1 MASADDQIYAAEA
14 GNVLSRLGGEVAQR
28 QRRSEGIMSAEQAE
42 NAANTQEAM
51 ETTAQ
56 TEAEAGVGTGVAGA
70 IGLTT
75 GVVRGLIKAKR
86 AANALS
92 RVKGFIKQK
101 AASQP
106 EGAEDDASPSTF
118 IEPKDL
124 EPMPGGVGTQPTLR
138 AGTTADVTAGQQS
151 ASVDAAPRTDPDPAS
166 SSSAPAPDPDPAP
179 ASSSSAAAPADADDA
194 DFADALE
201 QLKALGPRPAAL
213 DLGPN
218 DFLGRAG
225 SYLRNEFGATQA
237 PPPPATLD
245 QTGAGPNPSAQNTWS
260 NNYAS
265 TVNQSPAQANLS
277 EAQSNL
283 GNAADDA
290 LQAGKTAASQLQ
302 EQISSKAASATDFLE
317 SAASKY
323 GVKGANLGDILGS
336 TPEELGDLVGGIGGD
351 LSGGSSLALSV
362 GGAALEALGP
372 LSMFAGVG
380 LGVYSAWEEGKQ
392 EETAQ
397 DNANKYNADVNALSA
412 APELSTGS
420 IAMPVMDSTA
430 FRSGGISTF

>member
-14 GNVLSRLGGEVAQR
+14 GGVLQRLGGAVSQR
-28 QRRSEGIMSAEQAE
+28 QRQAEGIMSADEAARTATSQANADKEQE
-42 NAANTQEAM
+42 TQ
-51 ETTAQ
+51 
-56 TEAEAGVGTGVAGA
+56 AGVGVGTASAGGV
-70 IGLTT
+70 GLTT
-75 GVVRGLIKAKR
+75 SLVRGVIKARR
-86 AANALS
+86 AVKALG
-92 RVKGFIKQK
+92 RAKDFVKQK
-101 AASQP
+101 AASPP
-106 EGAEDDASPSTF
+106 EGD
-118 IEPKDL
+118 
-124 EPMPGGVGTQPTLR
+124 
-138 AGTTADVTAGQQS
+138 
-151 ASVDAAPRTDPDPAS
+151 DAAPRTAPDPDPAS

-225 SYLRNEFGATQA
+225 SYLRNEFSANAA

-430 FRSGGISTF
+430 FRSGGISNF